1 MLNFMYDIT
10 QSSFVDSFH
19 EGGRFISEALIMES
33 HKLGGLKPSENLFAH
48 SLEARSLESTLPVL
62 ILSGGWL

>member
-1 MLNFMYDIT
+1 MYDIA

-19 EGGRFISEALIMES
+19 EGGRFISEALIIEY
-33 HKLGGLKPSENLFAH
+33 HRLGGLKIISEFIF
-48 SLEARSLESTLPVL
+48 SQSGGQPVL